1 MQTMDIF
8 EDYDS
13 FRREYF
19 ELIKKLV
26 EKKSKTI
33 QRFAPVFLVVNY
45 LYEKNQKKKLTE
57 DEYVFFSTGFDYI
70 FDEFHMINTLYE
82 LKFNKDID
90 ELEKYSQT
98 INLLLYI
105 NEFQSEAKSYD
116 FISSDDLVELNN
128 LENKINEYIDNKK
141 NAPDE
146 YFVMLNEIVDTIF
159 SKNDIEL
166 HTIDEIFYEIAV
178 EYGIY
183 EDDDF
188 NLYNKVLNDKLN
200 QKNKESR

>member
-116 FISSDDLVELNN
+116 FISSDDLAELNN

-146 YFVMLNEIVDTIF
+146 YFVMLNEIVDNIF

>member
-146 YFVMLNEIVDTIF
+146 YFVMLNEIVDNIF
-159 SKNDIEL
+159 SKNDVEL

>member
-82 LKFNKDID
+82 VKFNKDID

-116 FISSDDLVELNN
+116 FISSDDLAELNN

-146 YFVMLNEIVDTIF
+146 YFVMLNEIVDNIF
-159 SKNDIEL
+159 SKNDVEL

>member
-45 LYEKNQKKKLTE
+45 LYEKNLKKKLTE

-90 ELEKYSQT
+90 ELEKYS
-98 INLLLYI
+98 
-105 NEFQSEAKSYD
+105 
-116 FISSDDLVELNN
+116 DDLMEKPRIVLLNKIDVEGAFERAVELAD
-128 LENKINEYIDNKK
+128 KIRAD
-141 NAPDE
+141 
-146 YFVMLNEIVDTIF
+146 VMSVHNGHLIP
-159 SKNDIEL
+159 
-166 HTIDEIFYEIAV
+166 
-178 EYGIY
+178 
-183 EDDDF
+183 
-188 NLYNKVLNDKLN
+188 
-200 QKNKESR
+200 

>member
-116 FISSDDLVELNN
+116 FISSDDLTELNN

-146 YFVMLNEIVDTIF
+146 YFVMLNEIVDNIF
-159 SKNDIEL
+159 SKNDVEL

>member
-98 INLLLYI
+98 INLLLYV
-105 NEFQSEAKSYD
+105 NEFQSEAKNYD
-116 FISSDDLVELNN
+116 FISSDDLAELNN

-146 YFVMLNEIVDTIF
+146 YFVMLNEIVDNIF

-183 EDDDF
+183 EEDDF

-200 QKNKESR
+200 QKDKESR

>member
-45 LYEKNQKKKLTE
+45 LYKKNQKKKLTE

-116 FISSDDLVELNN
+116 FISSDDLAELNN

-146 YFVMLNEIVDTIF
+146 YFVMLNEIVDNIF

>member
-116 FISSDDLVELNN
+116 FISSDDLAELNN

-146 YFVMLNEIVDTIF
+146 YFVMLNEIVDNIF
-159 SKNDIEL
+159 SKNDVEL